1 MSLTTGSCRSAERDL
16 HMHHD
21 MMAKLKD
28 VLSNVGDNASSYAHS
43 ARCRTRKLA
52 REVGPKRG
60 GIALGVL
67 AVAIATPF
75 VIRFLRSRRLEFEEQ
90 EQELAPEG
98 AVRRRRRRRVVRGV
112 SVHA

>member
-1 MSLTTGSCRSAERDL
+1 MDHG
-16 HMHHD
+16 

-75 VIRFLRSRRLEFEEQ
+75 LIRFLRSRRLEIE

-98 AVRRRRRRRVVRGV
+98 TVKRRRRHRVARGGMPA
-112 SVHA
+112 HA